1 MPAQAGNQNQGR
13 YLHELVS
20 RLRGNDE
27 TCLRRVEAEQTNNST
42 KKALTSSVEAFLI

>member
-27 TCLRRVEAEQTNNST
+27 TRVAGMT
-42 KKALTSSVEAFLI
+42 KLVCGE